1 VFASKIADLR
11 SSSRISCPQLDKYQV
26 FLGMMINFWV
36 DFEVTDNRVNDLIV
50 STVAPDPAALVQ
62 ASVQLVLEMSALTY
76 RSRFTQ
82 LRSCGRTF

>member
-11 SSSRISCPQLDKYQV
+11 SSSRISCPQLGKYQV

-50 STVAPDPAALVQ
+50 STVAPAENLEFPLKDGK
-62 ASVQLVLEMSALTY
+62 QLLNVEML
-76 RSRFTQ
+76 
-82 LRSCGRTF
+82 LG